1 MHALGARGAGR
12 ERVEAPLVEGA
23 YGIPHRLRSA
33 PKVFGDLR
41 RSVSAGA
48 RKQDLAPAH
57 HEGIFGA
64 QPGFEPFAL
73 LFRQIP
79 DKNWR
84 FHGGN
89 YRLLHTTLSEDA
101 LGRIKRVKPTE
112 RKEKAHGT
120 YRGTSRRPD
129 ASAADLQDYGA
140 HGAAPLVRP
149 EQVRDERGLRPPGAA
164 GRDGGTHLPGHLRAR
179 VRGRAGTA
187 LPAPRS
193 GHPQRRGVRGQEE
206 ADPRD
211 LRAANAR
218 RVSPIGTHG
227 EGVSIVLGRS
237 GLRAGQLGEFVID
250 TSTPGRLAV
259 RY

>member
-12 ERVEAPLVEGA
+12 ERVEAPLIEGA

-41 RSVSAGA
+41 RRVCAGA

-89 YRLLHTTLSEDA
+89 YRPLHTTLSEDA
-101 LGRIKRVKPTE
+101 LGTPT
-112 RKEKAHGT
+112 RRLQGT
-120 YRGTSRRPD
+120 PPP
-129 ASAADLQDYGA
+129 SAA
-140 HGAAPLVRP
+140 
-149 EQVRDERGLRPPGAA
+149 LR
-164 GRDGGTHLPGHLRAR
+164 R
-179 VRGRAGTA
+179 
-187 LPAPRS
+187 
-193 GHPQRRGVRGQEE
+193 
-206 ADPRD
+206 
-211 LRAANAR
+211 
-218 RVSPIGTHG
+218 
-227 EGVSIVLGRS
+227 
-237 GLRAGQLGEFVID
+237 
-250 TSTPGRLAV
+250 
-259 RY
+259 

>member
-57 HEGIFGA
+57 HEGSVGA

-89 YRLLHTTLSEDA
+89 YRPLHTTLSEDA
-101 LGRIKRVKPTE
+101 LGIDTDEGLYDHFRHYYGEWFPT
-112 RKEKAHGT
+112 
-120 YRGTSRRPD
+120 
-129 ASAADLQDYGA
+129 
-140 HGAAPLVRP
+140 
-149 EQVRDERGLRPPGAA
+149 LREVH
-164 GRDGGTHLPGHLRAR
+164 RTTFAR
-179 VRGRAGTA
+179 
-187 LPAPRS
+187 
-193 GHPQRRGVRGQEE
+193 Q
-206 ADPRD
+206 
-211 LRAANAR
+211 AANLWA
-218 RVSPIGTHG
+218 VKKMLWKHL
-227 EGVSIVLGRS
+227 LGR
-237 GLRAGQLGEFVID
+237 IH
-250 TSTPGRLAV
+250 
-259 RY
+259 

>member
-89 YRLLHTTLSEDA
+89 YRPLHTTLSEDA
-101 LGRIKRVKPTE
+101 LGGRVLTDLPPV
-112 RKEKAHGT
+112 
-120 YRGTSRRPD
+120 TS
-129 ASAADLQDYGA
+129 ASI
-140 HGAAPLVRP
+140 H
-149 EQVRDERGLRPPGAA
+149 
-164 GRDGGTHLPGHLRAR
+164 
-179 VRGRAGTA
+179 
-187 LPAPRS
+187 
-193 GHPQRRGVRGQEE
+193 
-206 ADPRD
+206 
-211 LRAANAR
+211 
-218 RVSPIGTHG
+218 
-227 EGVSIVLGRS
+227 
-237 GLRAGQLGEFVID
+237 
-250 TSTPGRLAV
+250 STPWKRATLT
-259 RY
+259 R

>member
-41 RSVSAGA
+41 RRVSAGA

-89 YRLLHTTLSEDA
+89 YRPLHTTLSEDA
-101 LGRIKRVKPTE
+101 LGLCQTPGGR
-112 RKEKAHGT
+112 
-120 YRGTSRRPD
+120 
-129 ASAADLQDYGA
+129 SADTTGA
-140 HGAAPLVRP
+140 HLK
-149 EQVRDERGLRPPGAA
+149 
-164 GRDGGTHLPGHLRAR
+164 T
-179 VRGRAGTA
+179 
-187 LPAPRS
+187 
-193 GHPQRRGVRGQEE
+193 
-206 ADPRD
+206 
-211 LRAANAR
+211 
-218 RVSPIGTHG
+218 
-227 EGVSIVLGRS
+227 
-237 GLRAGQLGEFVID
+237 
-250 TSTPGRLAV
+250 
-259 RY
+259 

>member
-12 ERVEAPLVEGA
+12 ERVKAPLVEGA

-89 YRLLHTTLSEDA
+89 YRPLHTTLSEDA
-101 LGRIKRVKPTE
+101 LGRTGVVLDGLLRWEIEEQFGEILGPGE
-112 RKEKAHGT
+112 H
-120 YRGTSRRPD
+120 RP
-129 ASAADLQDYGA
+129 
-140 HGAAPLVRP
+140 VT
-149 EQVRDERGLRPPGAA
+149 
-164 GRDGGTHLPGHLRAR
+164 GG
-179 VRGRAGTA
+179 
-187 LPAPRS
+187 
-193 GHPQRRGVRGQEE
+193 
-206 ADPRD
+206 
-211 LRAANAR
+211 
-218 RVSPIGTHG
+218 
-227 EGVSIVLGRS
+227 
-237 GLRAGQLGEFVID
+237 
-250 TSTPGRLAV
+250 
-259 RY
+259 

>member
-89 YRLLHTTLSEDA
+89 YRPLHTTLSEDA
-101 LGRIKRVKPTE
+101 LGSFVGPVLV
-112 RKEKAHGT
+112 G
-120 YRGTSRRPD
+120 GL
-129 ASAADLQDYGA
+129 ASLSS
-140 HGAAPLVRP
+140 
-149 EQVRDERGLRPPGAA
+149 
-164 GRDGGTHLPGHLRAR
+164 LPFALG
-179 VRGRAGTA
+179 
-187 LPAPRS
+187 LPA
-193 GHPQRRGVRGQEE
+193 
-206 ADPRD
+206 
-211 LRAANAR
+211 L
-218 RVSPIGTHG
+218 
-227 EGVSIVLGRS
+227 L
-237 GLRAGQLGEFVID
+237 
-250 TSTPGRLAV
+250 
-259 RY
+259 

>member
-89 YRLLHTTLSEDA
+89 YRLFHTTLSEDA
-101 LGRIKRVKPTE
+101 LGGHSDALGGVLCGPQELVRRVY
-112 RKEKAHGT
+112 H
-120 YRGTSRRPD
+120 YREIN
-129 ASAADLQDYGA
+129 
-140 HGAAPLVRP
+140 GAALDPFAAAYLLI
-149 EQVRDERGLRPPGAA
+149 RGLK
-164 GRDGGTHLPGHLRAR
+164 TLELRVAR
-179 VRGRAGTA
+179 HNENAMKIARF
-187 LPAPRS
+187 LE
-193 GHPQRRGVRGQEE
+193 GHPMVE
-206 ADPRD
+206 
-211 LRAANAR
+211 
-218 RVSPIGTHG
+218 RVFYP
-227 EGVSIVLGRS
+227 
-237 GLRAGQLGEFVID
+237 GLESHPQHE
-250 TSTPGRLAV
+250 LAK
-259 RY
+259 R

>member
-89 YRLLHTTLSEDA
+89 YRPLHTTLSEDA
-101 LGRIKRVKPTE
+101 LGRR
-112 RKEKAHGT
+112 ASCG
-120 YRGTSRRPD
+120 SREAFTDHTKLLPPPPLFVGD
-129 ASAADLQDYGA
+129 LSA
-140 HGAAPLVRP
+140 
-149 EQVRDERGLRPPGAA
+149 
-164 GRDGGTHLPGHLRAR
+164 
-179 VRGRAGTA
+179 
-187 LPAPRS
+187 
-193 GHPQRRGVRGQEE
+193 
-206 ADPRD
+206 
-211 LRAANAR
+211 
-218 RVSPIGTHG
+218 
-227 EGVSIVLGRS
+227 
-237 GLRAGQLGEFVID
+237 
-250 TSTPGRLAV
+250 
-259 RY
+259 

>member
-89 YRLLHTTLSEDA
+89 YRPLHTTLSEDA
-101 LGRIKRVKPTE
+101 LVLW
-112 RKEKAHGT
+112 
-120 YRGTSRRPD
+120 
-129 ASAADLQDYGA
+129 SAQGA
-140 HGAAPLVRP
+140 LDSWYV
-149 EQVRDERGLRPPGAA
+149 EQSGPIALW
-164 GRDGGTHLPGHLRAR
+164 RAWGDD
-179 VRGRAGTA
+179 VRGHALSAGHFFPEEVPKQTA
-187 LPAPRS
+187 DALNRFFGAPKS
-193 GHPQRRGVRGQEE
+193 
-206 ADPRD
+206 
-211 LRAANAR
+211 
-218 RVSPIGTHG
+218 S
-227 EGVSIVLGRS
+227 
-237 GLRAGQLGEFVID
+237 
-250 TSTPGRLAV
+250 
-259 RY
+259 

>member
-23 YGIPHRLRSA
+23 YSIPHRLRSA

-89 YRLLHTTLSEDA
+89 YRPLHTTLSEDA
-101 LGRIKRVKPTE
+101 LGWGPPDRWKRVAPGP
-112 RKEKAHGT
+112 HWMGT
-120 YRGTSRRPD
+120 TQEIRSVT
-129 ASAADLQDYGA
+129 
-140 HGAAPLVRP
+140 
-149 EQVRDERGLRPPGAA
+149 RDCAFMR
-164 GRDGGTHLPGHLRAR
+164 
-179 VRGRAGTA
+179 
-187 LPAPRS
+187 
-193 GHPQRRGVRGQEE
+193 
-206 ADPRD
+206 
-211 LRAANAR
+211 
-218 RVSPIGTHG
+218 
-227 EGVSIVLGRS
+227 
-237 GLRAGQLGEFVID
+237 
-250 TSTPGRLAV
+250 
-259 RY
+259 